1 MLRYLGMRLFRTVTL
16 AAVFALVFPA
26 LASAAAGSISGS
38 VQNAAGEPLASAR
51 VTLSGPQHAS
61 AQTDAAGAFRF
72 NGLAPGTYTVTASAG
87 GYRAGGIDG
96 ISVNEDSRQIA
107 LVLEAATFS
116 TLKQIA
122 EVRSL
127 AGTFN
132 DSPSAITIL
141 NQQRFADIGQI
152 QIGHVLDQIPGV
164 VSARPASADAAVP
177 GSITSPNL
185 RGALDYEKATLL
197 DGRPLINGRNGDYP
211 TMLVNSLLFD
221 SIEIVEGPTAYAPQ
235 INYGIGGTLNFR
247 TGDPTL
253 HRTTRAVYGFDNM
266 SGSFAQL
273 RLSDT
278 IANGRLGYLFT
289 FASNGS
295 QGPLNNYPSYFALP
309 AGTRINGNALSGST
323 TSGQPING
331 KSGPYPISGAL
342 GNPANAYVTL
352 FGCCQNVSSSFLN
365 HGSSPNCN
373 TVFRTRRS
381 SRWPTSASSR
391 STTDRRRALRRSVR
405 SLRRRRRIRVRHSF
419 GANDTA
425 QQPHDAA
432 RSAAVR

>member
-1 MLRYLGMRLFRTVTL
+1 MPRAGAETLLEELGGGWELAEVSAGVTGLRKKYAFKNFSEALDFVNRVGAVAEGQGHHPDIALSWGSVTVD
-16 AAVFALVFPA
+16 
-26 LASAAAGSISGS
+26 SAAAGSITGS
-38 VQNAAGEPLASAR
+38 VRNTAGQPLASAR
-51 VTLSGPQHAS
+51 VSLSGPQHAS
-61 AQTDAAGAFRF
+61 TQSDATGVFHF

-87 GYRAGGIDG
+87 GYIAGGIDG
-96 ISVNEDSRQIA
+96 IAVNENVRQIA
-107 LVLEAATFS
+107 LVLESATFS

-122 EVRSL
+122 EVHSL

-132 DSPSAITIL
+132 DSPSAMTIL

-221 SIEIVEGPTAYAPQ
+221 SIEIIEGPTAYAPQ

-247 TGDPTL
+247 TGDPTQ

-295 QGPLNNYPSYFALP
+295 LLCT
-309 AGTRINGNALSGST
+309 AGGHA
-323 TSGQPING
+323 
-331 KSGPYPISGAL
+331 
-342 GNPANAYVTL
+342 
-352 FGCCQNVSSSFLN
+352 
-365 HGSSPNCN
+365 
-373 TVFRTRRS
+373 
-381 SRWPTSASSR
+381 
-391 STTDRRRALRRSVR
+391 DRRRRPFGRNDERLAAQRKER
-405 SLRRRRRIRVRHSF
+405 SLPDFRR
-419 GANDTA
+419 
-425 QQPHDAA
+425 A
-432 RSAAVR
+432 R